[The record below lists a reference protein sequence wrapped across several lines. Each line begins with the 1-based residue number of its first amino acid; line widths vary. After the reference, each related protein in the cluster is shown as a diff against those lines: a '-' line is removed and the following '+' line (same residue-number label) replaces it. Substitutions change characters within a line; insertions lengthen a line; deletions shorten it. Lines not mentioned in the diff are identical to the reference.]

1 MLSALLLDD
10 EPDALEV
17 LDLLLQ
23 RHCPS
28 VTRRDC
34 FVTPFGARQAIDQH
48 AYDIAFLDIQ
58 LQHSIGGLQ
67 FADVFKKT
75 KTRVVFTTAHQRF
88 ALDAFKARAFDYLLK
103 PISATELKRVVA
115 EVLQQRPITDSPTL
129 LLSDLNRSVR
139 IAEKDILFVVGSG
152 SYCKVYDAAGEV
164 IELSRNLSTFQSRLT
179 SEAFFRCHQ
188 SYLVNL
194 SHCREVVAQGRKFS
208 VVLTNGQVVRVARNR
223 KNELLSLLSKK

>member
-23 RHCPS
+23 RHCPT
-28 VTRRDC
+28 VIRRDC
-34 FVTPFGARQAIDQH
+34 FVTPLGAQKAIDQH
-48 AYDIAFLDIQ
+48 DYDLAFLDIQ
-58 LQHSIGGLQ
+58 LQRSIDGLA
-67 FADVFKKT
+67 FAEAFKDS

-115 EVLQQRPITDSPTL
+115 EVLQQHTTPHSPIL
-129 LLSDLNRSVR
+129 LLSDLKRSIR
-139 IAEKDILFVVGSG
+139 IVEKDIVFVAGSG
-152 SYCKVYDAAGEV
+152 SYCKVYDETGEI
-164 IELSRNLSTFQSRLT
+164 IELSHNLSTFQRRLT

-208 VVLTNGQVVRVARNR
+208 VILTNDQVVRVARNR
-223 KNELLSLLSKK
+223 KKELLSLLST

>member
-34 FVTPFGARQAIDQH
+34 FVTPLSARKAIDQH
-48 AYDIAFLDIQ
+48 VYDLAFLDIQ
-58 LQHSIGGLQ
+58 LQRSVDGLA
-67 FADVFKKT
+67 FAKAFRDT

-88 ALDAFKARAFDYLLK
+88 ALAAFKARAFDYLLK

-115 EVLQQRPITDSPTL
+115 EALQQRPVTNSPNL
-129 LLSDLNRSVR
+129 VLSDLNRSVR
-139 IAEKDILFVVGSG
+139 IAEKDIFFVGGSG

-164 IELSRNLSTFQSRLT
+164 IQLSHNLSTFQARLT
-179 SEAFFRCHQ
+179 SENFFRCHQ

-194 SHCREVVAQGRKFS
+194 LHCREVVTQSRKSS
-208 VVLTNGQVVRVARNR
+208 VIMTNDQVIRVARDR
-223 KNELLSLLSKK
+223 KKELLSLLLTK